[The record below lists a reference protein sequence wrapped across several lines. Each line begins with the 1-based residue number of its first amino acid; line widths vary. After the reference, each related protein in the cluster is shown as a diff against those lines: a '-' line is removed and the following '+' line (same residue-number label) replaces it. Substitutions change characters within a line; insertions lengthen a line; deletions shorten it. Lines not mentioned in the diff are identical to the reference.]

1 MPLIRLFTNEIISYR
16 KFISL
21 DREKSHYLKNVMRKK
36 GRDKIII
43 FNENEEWEGNLDFN
57 NGNKILPISLIRKSK
72 KEMDIWLCCSL
83 IKSKNLS
90 YVVEKVSEIGVKKII
105 PILTDYSERYKPNY
119 SRLKKISIEA
129 VEQSEGMHVPRI
141 EESEELN
148 KLLEK
153 WDSERIII
161 FCDEAR
167 KGEKISKIK
176 IQKKKKIAIF
186 VGPVGGWSENE
197 KKSFKKFNPLNVI
210 LGKNILK
217 VDTSCIVSLSA
228 VKNFI

>member
-105 PILTDYSERYKPNY
+105 PILTDYSERYKPN
-119 SRLKKISIEA
+119 
-129 VEQSEGMHVPRI
+129 
-141 EESEELN
+141 
-148 KLLEK
+148 
-153 WDSERIII
+153 
-161 FCDEAR
+161 
-167 KGEKISKIK
+167 
-176 IQKKKKIAIF
+176 
-186 VGPVGGWSENE
+186 
-197 KKSFKKFNPLNVI
+197 I
-210 LGKNILK
+210 L
-217 VDTSCIVSLSA
+217 D
-228 VKNFI
+228 

>member
-1 MPLIRLFTNEIISYR
+1 
-16 KFISL
+16 
-21 DREKSHYLKNVMRKK
+21 
-36 GRDKIII
+36 
-43 FNENEEWEGNLDFN
+43 
-57 NGNKILPISLIRKSK
+57 
-72 KEMDIWLCCSL
+72 
-83 IKSKNLS
+83 
-90 YVVEKVSEIGVKKII
+90 
-105 PILTDYSERYKPNY
+105 
-119 SRLKKISIEA
+119 
-129 VEQSEGMHVPRI
+129 MHVPRI